1 MYMIFISNYIFPYK
15 MLKKWSDMYGMCFI
29 HWFEFNRLIK
39 RKPLDS
45 EWIKVNDTLFL
56 NSKIKTSIT
65 DRFNREN
72 IQNISDGQYISGL
85 VNHRKLGKVVV
96 NEIETIPGVCV
107 KYYE

>member
-1 MYMIFISNYIFPYK
+1 
-15 MLKKWSDMYGMCFI
+15 MYGMCFI